1 MRTKTKAKTRSLKL
15 PTSAAELKW
24 YTFEEVFAEAAKKK
38 GFLEEYHKAR
48 ERLALARQVRTTRT
62 AKRLTQ
68 AMVAK
73 KASMPQSA
81 IVSLY
86 NLAEEIPTGGGNTSF
101 VESREI
107 PKAFLEPQALKY
119 F

>member
-81 IVSLY
+81 IARLESGDHGVSLDT
-86 NLAEEIPTGGGNTSF
+86 L
-101 VESREI
+101 SRV
-107 PKAFLEPQALKY
+107 AHALGKKVALV
-119 F
+119 